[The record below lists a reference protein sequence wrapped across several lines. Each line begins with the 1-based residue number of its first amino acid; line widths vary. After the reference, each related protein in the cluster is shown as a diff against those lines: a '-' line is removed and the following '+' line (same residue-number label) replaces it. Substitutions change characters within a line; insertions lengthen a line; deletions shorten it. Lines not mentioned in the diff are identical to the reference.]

1 MSRPDFDIVVCGGG
15 MVGAGCAALLANEC
29 RELRIAQLEPQAP
42 PVPAGDF
49 DLRVSALSRASERL
63 LGRLGAWD
71 AVRARGAAPYRRM
84 VVWDEA
90 ATPDGAGSIHFDA
103 ATLGEPDLGH
113 IVENH
118 AVQAALVAAAGARGV
133 VPLRARLA
141 RLELDAAGA
150 RLESDDGRRFTAGL
164 VIAADGADSP
174 ARRMAGIESFEHAYD
189 QHAVVAHLLPERPH
203 ADTARQRFLATGP
216 LALLPLADGRVS
228 LVWSTTPAQAAELVA
243 LDAEAFGAAVTRGAG
258 EVLGALALAS
268 GRASFPL
275 RLLHARE
282 YTRPRFVLIGD
293 AAHAVHPLAG
303 QGVNLG
309 LLDAATLVQV
319 IVDGRRAGLEP
330 GEARVLRRY
339 ERWRKAENLPAL
351 ATMDALKRVFAVAW
365 PGFPAL
371 RRAGISLVDRATPV
385 KDALMR
391 RALGIAGDLPALLR

>member
-1 MSRPDFDIVVCGGG
+1 
-15 MVGAGCAALLANEC
+15 MVGAACAALLAAEC
-29 RELRIAQLEPQAP
+29 RDLRIALLEPQAAP
-42 PVPAGDF
+42 LPAGDL

-63 LGRLGAWD
+63 LLRLDAWD

-84 VVWDEA
+84 SVWDEG
-90 ATPDGAGSIHFDA
+90 ATPDGTGSIHFDA

-113 IVENH
+113 IVENR
-118 AVQAALVAAAGARGV
+118 AVQAALLAAGGARGV
-133 VPLRARLA
+133 VTLRARLA
-141 RLELDAAGA
+141 RLDLDGA
-150 RLESDDGRRFTAGL
+150 CVGLETDDGRRFAAGL
-164 VIAADGADSP
+164 VIAADGVDSP
-174 ARRMAGIESFEHAYD
+174 ARHMAGIVSIEHAYG
-189 QHAVVAHLLPERPH
+189 QHALVAHLRPERPH
-203 ADTARQRFLATGP
+203 ADAARQRFLATGP

-228 LVWSTTPAQAAELVA
+228 LVWSTTPAQASELLA
-243 LDAEAFGAAVTRGAG
+243 TDRDTFDAAVTRASG
-258 EVLGALALAS
+258 EALGALRLAS
-268 GRASFPL
+268 DRAAFPL
-275 RLLHARE
+275 RLMHARE
-282 YTRPRFVLIGD
+282 YTRTRFALVGD

-351 ATMDALKRVFAVAW
+351 ATMDALKRVFAASW

-371 RRAGISLVDRATPV
+371 RRLGVSLVDRATPV

-391 RALGIAGDLPALLR
+391 RALGITGDLPGLLR